1 MANDKDKILETA
13 FKNAKQYEMKNGG
26 CSQCT
31 LAGIFDALGIQN
43 DDIFKAAAGLA
54 DGIGLTGNGHCG
66 TLSGAVLAIGHFFGR
81 EKKDFSDMMKLLKSN
96 LLSKKLVDQFVE
108 KYGTCRC
115 FDLQTS
121 FFGRFY
127 NLYDPEEMKAG
138 MEAGIL
144 DRCSTLA
151 GEVAKMTTEI
161 ILEQQEKDN
170 KSS

>member
-1 MANDKDKILETA
+1 
-13 FKNAKQYEMKNGG
+13 
-26 CSQCT
+26 
-31 LAGIFDALGIQN
+31 LAGIFDALGVQN

-66 TLSGAVLAIGHFFGR
+66 TLSGAVLAIGYFFGR

-96 LLSKKLVDQFVE
+96 LLSKKLIDQFVE
-108 KYGTCRC
+108 KYGSCRC
-115 FDLQTS
+115 CDLQTS

-151 GEVAKMTTEI
+151 GEVAKMATEI
-161 ILEQQEKDN
+161 ILEEQEKNN